1 MATLQP
7 PKFHILSN
15 RHDDSHS
22 QPPSFKIPLRPEQ
35 LRSLTWMLRQEAADA
50 PPFMEE
56 EIFEAILHPLGQRVE
71 GRPQRPNRVRGDVLQ
86 TESDV
91 QKEFSRADEI
101 PGKIAVKGTL
111 VIAPPHLTGLWEFGC
126 KKFARKRFKVVDL
139 TTALNLNFTSVED
152 ITEDDVIIVASNLF
166 RSGVYLENLADFAA
180 AGGLPEKQDGLYFD
194 ARLEVTLRGLEKQV
208 DLLQNSRGPEQ
219 VLAKIRAALK
229 KDEATEG
236 EVVSRQGHGSGV
248 RDGGRGPASSQ
259 QVCGHSP
266 TWSPSVKAETT
277 ADDDSDVPVQHRR
290 SAVKRKVITLSHDE
304 HEPAPFVKKSAKT
317 GKSKKDASL
326 DYEASSD
333 EDGVME
339 VDSEPTLLSWEG
351 TELGRARL
359 SDTAK
364 DRVQPP
370 TIRGSQ
376 GEL

>member
-1 MATLQP
+1 MAWRLNSNFSPMATLQP

-22 QPPSFKIPLRPEQ
+22 QPASFKIPLRPEQ

-71 GRPQRPNRVRGDVLQ
+71 GRPQRPNRVRGDVLADGVDHGK
-86 TESDV
+86 TAITLALGLIDCAAKDV

-111 VIAPPHLTGLWEFGC
+111 VIAPPHLTDLWEFGC
-126 KKFARKRFKVVDL
+126 KKFARKRSKVVDL
-139 TTALNLNFTSVED
+139 TTASNLNFTSVED

-229 KDEATEG
+229 KG
-236 EVVSRQGHGSGV
+236 
-248 RDGGRGPASSQ
+248 
-259 QVCGHSP
+259 
-266 TWSPSVKAETT
+266 K
-277 ADDDSDVPVQHRR
+277 RR
-290 SAVKRKVITLSHDE
+290 AIEDHTPELILN
-304 HEPAPFVKKSAKT
+304 
-317 GKSKKDASL
+317 SL
-326 DYEASSD
+326 
-333 EDGVME
+333 
-339 VDSEPTLLSWEG
+339 
-351 TELGRARL
+351 
-359 SDTAK
+359 
-364 DRVQPP
+364 
-370 TIRGSQ
+370 
-376 GEL
+376 